1 MSNVFVPSCP
11 PGAQLGAGEDT
22 KVLLVSRGATQ
33 VIAELNPISGSFDRN
48 LDTTSNL
55 QITGVTTG
63 LLGESCCDGWD
74 EVYPWATEIIVYRDG
89 RDAWSGPVTNVEFG
103 YGTVSVTASDLTA
116 WWDRRLVTDLTFTG
130 QDLSDIFVALHDVAM
145 SPDPIDNFTVSA
157 TPTGITGDRVYK
169 ASDYKYVGDAI
180 DELSKTG
187 VDWTAYG
194 RTILVG
200 GEEVPAQPY
209 VTLTDDFWTAPPQVV
224 ARGNE
229 QATRVV
235 VKGKGVQGVA
245 VSGPEY
251 VNFYG
256 VLTRVFD
263 ENDIQDYPSAQQAAE
278 TRLALLEDQLYVET
292 PANASLKPTAP
303 ITVEELIPGIRVR
316 VDTQASCR
324 QVVADFR
331 LKEVKVDLNGQVS
344 ISLQPL
350 GTVGSL

>member
-1 MSNVFVPSCP
+1 MDVPACA
-11 PGAQLGAGEDT
+11 PGAQLGAGQDT
-22 KVLLVSRGATQ
+22 KVLLVTRGARQ
-33 VIAELNPISGSFDRN
+33 VIAELNPVSGSFTRD

-55 QITGVTTG
+55 QIEGVTSG
-63 LLGESCCDGWD
+63 LLGESCCDGWE

-116 WWDRRLVTDLTFTG
+116 WWDRRTIPDLTFTG
-130 QDLSDIFVALHDVAM
+130 QDLADIFVALHDAAM
-145 SPDPIDNFTVSA
+145 LTDPIDNFSVSA
-157 TPTGITGDRVYK
+157 SPTGVRGDRAYK
-169 ASDYKYVGDAI
+169 RSDYEYVGDAI

-200 GEEVPAQPY
+200 GDEVPAQPF
-209 VTLTDDFWTAPPQVV
+209 VTLTDEFWTAPPQVV

-229 QATRVV
+229 QATRVI
-235 VKGKGVQGVA
+235 VKGTNVQGLA
-245 VSGPEY
+245 SSSREFRE
-251 VNFYG
+251 FYG
-256 VLTRVFD
+256 LLVRVFD
-263 ENDIQDYPSAQQAAE
+263 ESDIKDSVSAQRAAE

-292 PANASLKPTAP
+292 PQNASLKPTAP
-303 ITVEELIPGIRVR
+303 VTLEQLIPGIRVR

-324 QVVADFR
+324 RVVSDFR
-331 LKEVKVDLNGQVS
+331 LKEVKVELSGQVS